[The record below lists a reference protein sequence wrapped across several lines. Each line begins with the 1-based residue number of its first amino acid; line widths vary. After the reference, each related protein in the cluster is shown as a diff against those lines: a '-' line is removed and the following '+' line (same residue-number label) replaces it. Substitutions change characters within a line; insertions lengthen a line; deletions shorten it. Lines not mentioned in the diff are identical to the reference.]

1 MKKPVDLIFDKA
13 SLFRRLRARPGKM
26 ELFALGMTLCL
37 SAYFVFLAHQGE
49 YFPYDYLN
57 YRNAALGD
65 PSFYYYGYWFL
76 PFFRLLS
83 LFPNELQLL
92 IYFLLNIFAVWFA
105 ARVFGGNAAPLLFGY
120 QMLYGLYFG
129 QLIGIVVGGLALF
142 WYGMAT
148 RRFYLA
154 GLGLLIACTKFQTG
168 LPIAITLWLIAEL
181 SWRERLQ
188 VLVIPIFGVLLSI
201 VLYGLWPLDV
211 LYRVTAGNPPNDW
224 GSVSLWRWF
233 GPSVLLLWLPTI
245 MLRLPP
251 LRRMMAVITTS
262 AIALPYFQQTDLI
275 TLFVF
280 PLGWFPL
287 IGNIG
292 LLFPFIKFEALQAIV
307 VVPTAIYI
315 WLIGSAAITIIR
327 ARFTVRTSTPLVEAD
342 PPH

>member
-1 MKKPVDLIFDKA
+1 MKNPVELIFDSA
-13 SLFRRLRARPGKM
+13 SLSRRLCARPAKT

-83 LFPNELQLL
+83 LFSNELQLL
-92 IYFLLNIFAVWFA
+92 IYFLLNILAIWFA

-129 QLIGIVVGGLALF
+129 QMTGIVVGGLALF
-142 WYGMAT
+142 WYGMANH
-148 RRFYLA
+148 RFHLA
-154 GLGLLIACTKFQTG
+154 GFGLLIACAKFQTG
-168 LPIAITLWLIAEL
+168 LPIAITLWLFAQI

-188 VLVIPIFGVLLSI
+188 VLVVPIVGVVLSI
-201 VLYGLWPLDV
+201 AAYGLWPLDI

-233 GPSVLLLWLPTI
+233 GPPVLLLWLPTI
-245 MLRLPP
+245 MLPFPP
-251 LRRMMAVITTS
+251 VRRMMAVIATS
-262 AIALPYFQQTDLI
+262 AIALPYFQQADLI

-287 IGNIG
+287 AGNIG
-292 LLFPFIKFEALQAIV
+292 LLFPVLKFTALQSIV
-307 VVPTAIYI
+307 LVPAVIYA
-315 WLIGSAAITIIR
+315 WLIGGAVIAVIR
-327 ARFTVRTSTPLVEAD
+327 PRVALFTSSFRLKAD
-342 PPH
+342 PHP